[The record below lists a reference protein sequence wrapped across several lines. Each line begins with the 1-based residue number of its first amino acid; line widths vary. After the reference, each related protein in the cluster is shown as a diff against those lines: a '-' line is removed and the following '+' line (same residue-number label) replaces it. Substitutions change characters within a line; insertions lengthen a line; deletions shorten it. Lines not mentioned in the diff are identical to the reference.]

1 MYFLFIAAR
10 IFLWTLK
17 WLTRERMS
25 VFGCATYCRHLHL
38 CTFYTCAHFWIYITG
53 SICGSIGAALAGT
66 QSSYSLPS
74 VRFLEAER
82 STGFPA
88 AALSAWPAFKSHH
101 HQRKR
106 ALKCLLLLSSG
117 IPFTSLWNPHS
128 PHPDNSSRCL
138 DCIQIAAY
146 SLHSVR
152 MAQS

>member
-10 IFLWTLK
+10 IFLCTLK

-25 VFGCATYCRHLHL
+25 VFGCAIYCRHLHL
-38 CTFYTCAHFWIYITG
+38 CTFYTCAHFWMYHWLNMRLH
-53 SICGSIGAALAGT
+53 GAALAVT
-66 QSSYSLPS
+66 QSSCSLPS

-82 STGFPA
+82 RTGFPA

-117 IPFTSLWNPHS
+117 ILFTSLWNPHS

-138 DCIQIAAY
+138 DGIQIAAY

-152 MAQS
+152 MAKS